1 MNRSKVLIYLVL
13 GQVYYF
19 IYLCKMKKTK
29 EIILDTSLELFNSFG
44 LSKVTLRTI
53 ANKMEISQG
62 NLNYHFKKR
71 DDIIETLYFQLVHN
85 IDSSMSDLQQS
96 KDVLQLLVDIS
107 QTIMS
112 NFYEYRFFLLDFVQ
126 IIRENEKIRKHYAE
140 LTIQREQQFSMLFN
154 VLIENGLMRNEILP
168 NEHKNLYKRFQI
180 LSDFWIS
187 DAEILNSKITKKTIS
202 TYSVILIQAIF
213 PYLTLKGQKE
223 YHSIVSG
230 GF

>member
-1 MNRSKVLIYLVL
+1 
-13 GQVYYF
+13 
-19 IYLCKMKKTK
+19 MKKTK
-29 EIILDTSLELFNSFG
+29 EIILDTSLELFNSLG
-44 LSKVTLRTI
+44 LFKVTLRTI

-71 DDIIETLYFQLVHN
+71 EDIIETLYFQLVQN
-85 IDSSMSDLQQS
+85 IDSSMSSMQEP
-96 KDVLQLLVDIS
+96 KNPFQLLVSIS

-126 IIRENEKIRKHYAE
+126 IMRENKKIRTHYTE
-140 LTIQREQQFSMLFN
+140 LTTQREQQFLSLFN
-154 VLIENGLMRNEILP
+154 LLIENDLMRKEILP
-168 NEHKNLYKRFQI
+168 NEYKNLYKRFQM
-180 LSDFWIS
+180 LSEFWIS
-187 DAEILNSKITKKTIS
+187 DAEIHNSKILKKTNL
-202 TYSVILIQAIF
+202 TYSVILTQAIF

>member
-1 MNRSKVLIYLVL
+1 
-13 GQVYYF
+13 
-19 IYLCKMKKTK
+19 MKKTR
-29 EIILDTSLELFNSFG
+29 EIILDTSLELFNSLG

-71 DDIIETLYFQLVHN
+71 EDIIETLYFQLVQN
-85 IDSSMSDLQQS
+85 VDSSMSS
-96 KDVLQLLVDIS
+96 MKEPKNPFQLLVSIS

-112 NFYEYRFFLLDFVQ
+112 NFFEYRFFLLDFVQ
-126 IIRENEKIRKHYAE
+126 IMRENKKIRKHYSE
-140 LTIQREQQFSMLFN
+140 LTIQREEQFSMLFN
-154 VLIENGLMRNEILP
+154 LLIKEGLMRKEILP
-168 NEHKNLYKRFQI
+168 NEYKNLYKRFQI
-180 LSDFWIS
+180 LGDFWIS
-187 DAEILNSKITKKTIS
+187 DAEILNSNITKKTIL
-202 TYSVILIQAIF
+202 TYSVILTQAIF

>member
-1 MNRSKVLIYLVL
+1 
-13 GQVYYF
+13 
-19 IYLCKMKKTK
+19 MKKTR
-29 EIILDTSLELFNSFG
+29 EIILDTSLELFNSLG

-71 DDIIETLYFQLVHN
+71 EDIIETLYFQLVQN
-85 IDSSMSDLQQS
+85 VDSSMSS
-96 KDVLQLLVDIS
+96 MKEPKNPFQLLVSIS

-112 NFYEYRFFLLDFVQ
+112 NFFEYRFFLLDFVQ
-126 IIRENEKIRKHYAE
+126 IMRENKKIRTHYTE
-140 LTIQREQQFSMLFN
+140 LTILRELQFLSLLN
-154 VLIENGLMRNEILP
+154 LLIENDLMRKEVLP
-168 NEHKNLYKRFQI
+168 NEYKNLYKRFQM
-180 LSDFWIS
+180 LSEFWIS
-187 DAEILNSKITKKTIS
+187 DAEIHNSKIIKKTIS
-202 TYSVILIQAIF
+202 TYSVILTQAIF

>member
-1 MNRSKVLIYLVL
+1 
-13 GQVYYF
+13 
-19 IYLCKMKKTK
+19 MKKTR
-29 EIILDTSLELFNSFG
+29 EIILDTSLELFNSLG

-71 DDIIETLYFQLVHN
+71 EDIIETLYFQLVQN
-85 IDSSMSDLQQS
+85 VDSSMSS
-96 KDVLQLLVDIS
+96 MKEPKKPFQLLVSIS

-112 NFYEYRFFLLDFVQ
+112 NFFEYRFFLLDFVQ
-126 IIRENEKIRKHYAE
+126 IMRENKKIRTHYTE
-140 LTIQREQQFSMLFN
+140 LTILRELQFLSLFN
-154 VLIENGLMRNEILP
+154 LLIENDLMRKEVLP
-168 NEHKNLYKRFQI
+168 NEYKNLYKRFQM
-180 LSDFWIS
+180 LSEFWIS
-187 DAEILNSKITKKTIS
+187 DAEIHNSKIIKKTIS
-202 TYSVILIQAIF
+202 TYSVILTQAIF

>member
-1 MNRSKVLIYLVL
+1 
-13 GQVYYF
+13 
-19 IYLCKMKKTK
+19 MKKTR
-29 EIILDTSLELFNSFG
+29 EIILDTSLELFNSLG

-71 DDIIETLYFQLVHN
+71 EDIIETLYFQLVQN
-85 IDSSMSDLQQS
+85 VDSSMSS
-96 KDVLQLLVDIS
+96 MKEPKNPFQLLVSIS

-112 NFYEYRFFLLDFVQ
+112 NFFEYRFFLLDFVQ
-126 IIRENEKIRKHYAE
+126 IMRENKKIRTHYTE
-140 LTIQREQQFSMLFN
+140 LTILRELQFLSLFN
-154 VLIENGLMRNEILP
+154 LLIENDLMRKEVLP
-168 NEHKNLYKRFQI
+168 NEYKNLYKRFQI
-180 LSDFWIS
+180 LGDFWIS
-187 DAEILNSKITKKTIS
+187 DAEILNSNITKKTIL
-202 TYSVILIQAIF
+202 TYSVILTQAIF